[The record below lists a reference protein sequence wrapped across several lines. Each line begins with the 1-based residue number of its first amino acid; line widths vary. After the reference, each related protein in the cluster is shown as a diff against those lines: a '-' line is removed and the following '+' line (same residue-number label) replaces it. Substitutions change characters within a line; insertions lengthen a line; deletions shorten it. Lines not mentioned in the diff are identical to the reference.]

1 MEHILQLAGK
11 LFAILFVVGL
21 AYTVL
26 GCSSATGLIERHQ
39 ISTTVIYADVEA
51 INVAARGRGYLGGAV
66 VKGFYD
72 PVRNEIWCP
81 DSETTDAL
89 RTCGHELRHLIKGNF
104 H

>member
-1 MEHILQLAGK
+1 MLCA
-11 LFAILFVVGL
+11 VGL
-21 AYTVL
+21 ACATL
-26 GCSSATGLIERHQ
+26 GCSSTSRSLERHQ
-39 ISTTVIYADVEA
+39 ISTTVIYADAEA
-51 INVAARGRGYLGGAV
+51 INVAARGRGYRGGAV

-81 DSETTDAL
+81 NSETTDAL